1 MFFIS
6 LVKYIYGWI
15 KNLWTWGY
23 KNKNFQN
30 GILKRQKKRARRKTE
45 QNIQELW
52 ENHKRYNRHLIGN
65 TRRRRKEQKQYVK
78 QPLRIFK
85 YYCQTP
91 KHRSKKLREHKA
103 GQMKKKKKSQHIV
116 FKSQKWK
123 DEENILKRSH
133 KKKSLTNREAK
144 IRITSD
150 YSSEIM

>member
-103 GQMKKKKKSQHIV
+103 GQMKKKKNLSILFLNHRNEKMKKI
-116 FKSQKWK
+116 FWK
-123 DEENILKRSH
+123 ATR
-133 KKKSLTNREAK
+133 KKSLTNREAK